1 MLELQKLKIAN
12 QKLQR
17 NSRGS
22 VFQSVHD
29 QNDHTAFVV
38 PASNATFAIDD
49 DRVNLPDFRS
59 SASNYR
65 TSQLIFSFSIVF
77 SILMFH

>member
-38 PASNATFAIDD
+38 PASNTTLAIDD
-49 DRVNLPDFRS
+49 RVILPDFRS
-59 SASNYR
+59 SASSFR
-65 TSQLIFSFSIVF
+65 TSQLIFGFSIVF
-77 SILMFH
+77 SILLFH